1 MQILQLC
8 SCAYSVKSKLQSHS
22 GIAFIS
28 GPLCPCLRKR
38 EGKTGMQSGVSRD
51 KPEYS
56 SIYSGV
62 CGCVRVCSCTQAVCL
77 LKKTFNRA
85 FITPS
90 MMQTD
95 VLKHSLIQHCAFK
108 PREGSRAILCVLSSR
123 HQLGQNCN
131 MMWEYFNQLILSELR

>member
-1 MQILQLC
+1 MQLC
-8 SCAYSVKSKLQSHS
+8 IFSEKQTAESFGYRVHFWASVSLPQEKGREDRDVEWSLKRQTRVQQYL
-22 GIAFIS
+22 
-28 GPLCPCLRKR
+28 LR
-38 EGKTGMQSGVSRD
+38 SVW
-51 KPEYS
+51 
-56 SIYSGV
+56 V
-62 CGCVRVCSCTQAVCL
+62 CVCSCVQAVCL

-95 VLKHSLIQHCAFK
+95 VLKHSMIQHCAFK

-131 MMWEYFNQLILSELR
+131 LMWEYFNQLILNELC